1 MIMILNTKKLSL
13 LAEEKIA
20 NIDITKAT
28 VPVTINDNN
37 IGGSTT
43 GTPVTKKYVM
53 SDAFNQSVLYTTQA
67 KTSEQQSIAREN
79 IGAVSAADLQT
90 EISNRSTADTTINN
104 RISTLATNLSTET
117 ENRTAADTALS
128 DRINT
133 EITNREAA
141 DGALNA
147 SLTTE
152 VNARQSA
159 DNTLTAA
166 VAGKQDKLTAGTN
179 ITITNNVISA
189 SGGQTL
195 ASASSLVDPNAYSAN
210 SIGYAASTTMFTR
223 TADMAWSTG
232 NGTYN
237 HPTNASSTSGLFQM
251 YLIYGSDSSVQKY
264 TVINSFK
271 LSRCGFCG
279 LLEGTVV
286 FNPQSASGWYF
297 GTGAGPY
304 TSTGISPKNQSTLA
318 VQLASS
324 HGLMT
329 GGGFVLFTG
338 ESTVFCNIYNNGTNS
353 FMNFAATTT
362 FGNFTAGTAYEFH
375 IPVSFTTAV

>member
-1 MIMILNTKKLSL
+1 MAEILYPLVSAAQSFT
-13 LAEEKIA
+13 
-20 NIDITKAT
+20 DTQKA
-28 VPVTINDNN
+28 
-37 IGGSTT
+37 
-43 GTPVTKKYVM
+43 
-53 SDAFNQSVLYTTQA
+53 QA
-67 KTSEQQSIAREN
+67 RTN
-79 IGAVSAADLQT
+79 IGAAADAVLQT

-133 EITNREAA
+133 EITNRAAA

-195 ASASSLVDPNAYSAN
+195 ASASSLVNAKAWAAN
-210 SIGYAASTTMFTR
+210 SIGYAASTTMFT
-223 TADMAWSTG
+223 TPADMAWSTG
-232 NGTYN
+232 NGTHN
-237 HPTNASSTSGLFQM
+237 HPTNVSSTSGLFQM
-251 YLIYGSDSSVQKY
+251 YLIYGSDSSVKKY

-286 FNPQSASGWYF
+286 LNPQSASGWYF

-304 TSTGISPKNQSTLA
+304 TSTGISPMNQSTLA

-329 GGGFVLFTG
+329 GGGLVLFTG
-338 ESTVFCNIYNNGTNS
+338 GSTVFCNIYNNGTNS

>member
-1 MIMILNTKKLSL
+1 MAEILYPLVSAAQSFT
-13 LAEEKIA
+13 
-20 NIDITKAT
+20 DTQKA
-28 VPVTINDNN
+28 
-37 IGGSTT
+37 
-43 GTPVTKKYVM
+43 
-53 SDAFNQSVLYTTQA
+53 QA
-67 KTSEQQSIAREN
+67 RTN
-79 IGAVSAADLQT
+79 IGAAAAADLQT

-195 ASASSLVDPNAYSAN
+195 ASSSSLVNANAWAAN
-210 SIGYAASTTMFTR
+210 SIGYAASTTRFT
-223 TADMAWSTG
+223 TYSDMAWSTG

-237 HPTNASSTSGLFQM
+237 HPTNVSSTAGLFQM

-304 TSTGISPKNQSTLA
+304 TSTGISPKDQSTLA

-329 GGGFVLFTG
+329 GGGLVLYTG
-338 ESTVFCNIYNNGTNS
+338 EKSIFCSISNNGTNS
-353 FMNFAATTT
+353 VMNFAATTT

>member
-1 MIMILNTKKLSL
+1 MAEILYPLVSAAQSFT
-13 LAEEKIA
+13 
-20 NIDITKAT
+20 DTQKAQ
-28 VPVTINDNN
+28 VR
-37 IGGSTT
+37 
-43 GTPVTKKYVM
+43 
-53 SDAFNQSVLYTTQA
+53 A
-67 KTSEQQSIAREN
+67 N
-79 IGAVSAADLQT
+79 IGAAAEADLQT

-104 RISTLATNLSTET
+104 RISTLATSISTET

-133 EITNREAA
+133 EITNRGSA
-141 DGALNA
+141 DDALSA
-147 SLTTE
+147 SITTE

-159 DNTLTAA
+159 DTTLTAA

-195 ASASSLVDPNAYSAN
+195 ASSSALVNANAFDAT
-210 SIGYAASTTMFTR
+210 SIGYAASTTMFT
-223 TADMAWSTG
+223 TSADMAWSTG

-237 HPTNASSTSGLFQM
+237 HPTNVSSTAGLFQM

-279 LLEGTVV
+279 LLEGTVI
-286 FNPQSASGWYF
+286 FNPVSASGWYF
-297 GTGAGPY
+297 GTGTGSY
-304 TSTGISPKNQSTLA
+304 TSTGISPKDQSTLA

-329 GGGFVLFTG
+329 GGGLVLFIG
-338 ESTVFCNIYNNGTNS
+338 ESTVFCNIYNNGSNS

>member
-1 MIMILNTKKLSL
+1 MQ
-13 LAEEKIA
+13 
-20 NIDITKAT
+20 
-28 VPVTINDNN
+28 VPVVLTN
-37 IGGSTT
+37 
-43 GTPVTKKYVM
+43 
-53 SDAFNQSVLYTTQA
+53 ANQSFTDTQKA
-67 KTSEQQSIAREN
+67 QGRTN
-79 IGAVSAADLQT
+79 IGAAAAADLQT
-90 EISNRSTADTTINN
+90 EIFNRSTADTTINN
-104 RISTLATNLSTET
+104 RISTLATNLSTAIRDREAADITLQNNIDNEAFARANDDSTLSTQISTVANNLSTET

-133 EITNREAA
+133 EINNRQSA

-147 SLTTE
+147 SLTME

-159 DNTLTAA
+159 DNTLTAT

-189 SGGQTL
+189 SEGQTL
-195 ASASSLVDPNAYSAN
+195 ASSSSLVDPKAWAAN
-210 SIGYAASTTMFTR
+210 SIGYAASTTMFT
-223 TADMAWSTG
+223 TPADMAWSTG
-232 NGTYN
+232 NGTFN
-237 HPTNASSTSGLFQM
+237 HPTNVSSTSGLFQM

-279 LLEGTVV
+279 LLEGTVI

-304 TSTGISPKNQSTLA
+304 TSTGISPKDQSTLT
-318 VQLASS
+318 VQLSSS

-329 GGGFVLFTG
+329 GGGLVLFIG
-338 ESTVFCNIYNNGTNS
+338 NNTVFCNIYNNGTNS
-353 FMNFAATTT
+353 FINFAATTT

>member
-1 MIMILNTKKLSL
+1 MAVSPVYRIV
-13 LAEEKIA
+13 A
-20 NIDITKAT
+20 NVDQ
-28 VPVTINDNN
+28 
-37 IGGSTT
+37 S
-43 GTPVTKKYVM
+43 
-53 SDAFNQSVLYTTQA
+53 SVLSDTQKA
-67 KTSEQQSIAREN
+67 QARAN
-79 IGAVSAADLQT
+79 IGAAAAADLQT

-133 EITNREAA
+133 EINNRAAA

-195 ASASSLVDPNAYSAN
+195 ASSSSLVKANAWAAN
-210 SIGYAASTTMFTR
+210 SIGYAASTTMFT
-223 TADMAWSTG
+223 TLADMAWSTG
-232 NGTYN
+232 NGTCN
-237 HPTNASSTSGLFQM
+237 HPTNVSSTAGLVQM

-286 FNPQSASGWYF
+286 FNPQGASGWYF
-297 GTGAGPY
+297 GTGTGPY
-304 TSTGISPKNQSTLA
+304 TSTGISPKDQSNLA
-318 VQLASS
+318 VQLDSS

-329 GGGFVLFTG
+329 GGGLVLYTG
-338 ESTVFCNIYNNGTNS
+338 DKSVFCSIFNNGTNS
-353 FMNFAATTT
+353 VMNFSATTT
-362 FGNFTAGTAYEFH
+362 FGNFTAGAYYEFH

>member
-1 MIMILNTKKLSL
+1 MAQILYPLVSAAQSFT
-13 LAEEKIA
+13 
-20 NIDITKAT
+20 DTQKA
-28 VPVTINDNN
+28 
-37 IGGSTT
+37 
-43 GTPVTKKYVM
+43 
-53 SDAFNQSVLYTTQA
+53 QA
-67 KTSEQQSIAREN
+67 RTN
-79 IGAVSAADLQT
+79 IGAAAEADLQT

-104 RISTLATNLSTET
+104 RISTLATSISTET

-133 EITNREAA
+133 EITNRGSA
-141 DGALNA
+141 DDALSA
-147 SLTTE
+147 SITTE

-159 DNTLTAA
+159 DTTLTAA

-195 ASASSLVDPNAYSAN
+195 ASSSALVNANTFAAT
-210 SIGYAASTTMFTR
+210 SIGYAASTTMFT
-223 TADMAWSTG
+223 TSADMAWSTG

-237 HPTNASSTSGLFQM
+237 HPTNVSSTAGLFQM

-279 LLEGTVV
+279 LLEGTVI
-286 FNPQSASGWYF
+286 FNPVSASGWYF

-304 TSTGISPKNQSTLA
+304 TSTGISPKDQSTLA

-329 GGGFVLFTG
+329 GGGLVLFIG